1 MTDLL
6 GMDRINSLPQPFT
19 AHFYGGGVWP
29 VIDIDVLHGFL
40 RIDVVGLLEVKHI
53 SDVHTFIDANGESHD
68 ADSFYAD
75 FEVEAQNPE
84 AKP

>member
-6 GMDRINSLPQPFT
+6 DMDRINSLPQPLT
-19 AHFYGGGVWP
+19 AHFYGGVAWP
-29 VIDIDVLHGFL
+29 VIDIDVATGLL
-40 RIDVVGLLEVKHI
+40 RIDVVGRLAINHI
-53 SDVHTFIDANGESHD
+53 RDVNTFTDADGGSHD

-75 FEVEAQNPE
+75 FEVEAQNQE

>member
-6 GMDRINSLPQPFT
+6 SMDRINSLPQPFT

-40 RIDVVGLLEVKHI
+40 RIDV
-53 SDVHTFIDANGESHD
+53 
-68 ADSFYAD
+68 
-75 FEVEAQNPE
+75 
-84 AKP
+84 